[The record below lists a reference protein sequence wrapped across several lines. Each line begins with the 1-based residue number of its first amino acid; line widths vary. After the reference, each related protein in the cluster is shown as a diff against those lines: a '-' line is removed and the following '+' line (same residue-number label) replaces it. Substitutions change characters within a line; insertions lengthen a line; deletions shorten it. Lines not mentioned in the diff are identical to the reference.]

1 MFLRSKIEITALGSS
16 TLLIKTVELNIL
28 KPYFDLK
35 MYAEIFKFTFYMLIF
50 WAEVYFHKSKITD
63 VHTDV
68 ETLHGNQ
75 F

>member
-35 MYAEIFKFTFYMLIF
+35 MYAEILYAYIL
-50 WAEVYFHKSKITD
+50 S
-63 VHTDV
+63 
-68 ETLHGNQ
+68 
-75 F
+75 